1 MLLNYT
7 IVHIEANLKFSAQ
20 RVGVFVPARWGVIWH
35 NLAYFLHC
43 ACRHIKYGIKK
54 VIRFCIHV
62 FLEQE
67 RLKSIL
73 NIGRMYFLR

>member
-1 MLLNYT
+1 M
-7 IVHIEANLKFSAQ
+7 Q
-20 RVGVFVPARWGVIWH
+20 RVGDFVPARWGVIWH

-43 ACRHIKYGIKK
+43 ACRHYIKFGIKK
-54 VIRFCIHV
+54 VIGFCVHE

-67 RLKSIL
+67 RLKSNL